1 MGRILLVGGEA
12 YSVRTGS
19 AWLAGDTAYSA
30 GSMVF
35 KDSPSK

>member
-35 KDSPSK
+35 RRLPL